1 MSHLIGV
8 LILKKTE
15 KFHKLFAAAQ
25 TPPRPIASN
34 LGVAPVGSLWHV
46 NPGALLSQPIADE
59 TSPQHNFFLS
69 FLPENKMKNLFKLI
83 IFLSK
88 QKKKKKKSDWRLDY
102 KMNC

>member
-15 KFHKLFAAAQ
+15 KFHKLFAAAAQ

-59 TSPQHNFFLS
+59 TSPQPNFFFVIS
-69 FLPENKMKNLFKLI
+69 SQKNKTK
-83 IFLSK
+83 IFLS
-88 QKKKKKKSDWRLDY
+88 
-102 KMNC
+102 